1 VHLFN
6 ANDWRLSLSSD
17 ISLTCRLFFRVPDAE
32 YLHDAEQNLSY
43 RATVGAGAG
52 HDLIKT
58 PRTELQ
64 VSVAPAL

>member
-1 VHLFN
+1 
-6 ANDWRLSLSSD
+6 
-17 ISLTCRLFFRVPDAE
+17 VPDAE